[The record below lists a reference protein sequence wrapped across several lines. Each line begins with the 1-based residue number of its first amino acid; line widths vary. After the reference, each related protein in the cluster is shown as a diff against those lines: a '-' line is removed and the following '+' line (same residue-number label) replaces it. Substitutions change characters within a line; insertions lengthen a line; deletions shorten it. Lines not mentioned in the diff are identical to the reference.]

1 MLGFQ
6 ILKSIANSPMSGE
19 ELLVILNRISAE
31 NKAQNITG
39 MLIYS
44 EGIRNN
50 LCEGRF
56 IQIIE
61 GEENILR
68 ERVQVN
74 INEQYHKGVELVKGG
89 VVLSRDFPDWSM
101 GFDSEK
107 LIKYADSQCYFDFQ
121 NHLTKLDFNNQMV
134 TMMIMKTF
142 YDEQKKREKILSY
155 SCHI

>member
-61 GEENILR
+61 GEEN
-68 ERVQVN
+68 
-74 INEQYHKGVELVKGG
+74 
-89 VVLSRDFPDWSM
+89 
-101 GFDSEK
+101 
-107 LIKYADSQCYFDFQ
+107 
-121 NHLTKLDFNNQMV
+121 
-134 TMMIMKTF
+134 
-142 YDEQKKREKILSY
+142 
-155 SCHI
+155 